1 MKQYIIRRILI
12 SVFIL
17 FGISIIL
24 YALVRAMPGNYVD
37 NILAENRQSTPEQIE
52 RLKHLYGLDAG
63 IAEGYIKWI
72 GNALRGDFG
81 TSFAFQ
87 KPVSEVI
94 ASKMWVSFWLA
105 FISFILEL
113 LLAIPFGIIS
123 ATKQYSKLDYGVTVF
138 AFIGISLPSFFF
150 AAVLQRVLAVQL
162 GWFPIQGMI
171 TARYKL
177 TGINLILDMAYHYV
191 LPVIVLTVVSVGG
204 LMRYARTNMLEVINS
219 DYIRTAR
226 AKGLPERTVIYKH
239 AFRNTLIPIVTMIGG
254 ALPGLFSG
262 AIITERIFAIDG
274 LGYTAWNAYTKSDI
288 PFLMGFIMFIS
299 VLTLAGT
306 LLSDILYAVVDPRVK
321 YN

>member
-1 MKQYIIRRILI
+1 MRQFIIRRILI
-12 SVFIL
+12 SVLIL
-17 FGISIIL
+17 FGISVML
-24 YALVRAMPGNYVD
+24 YILVRSMPGNYVD
-37 NILAENRQSTPEQIE
+37 SMLAERRDTTPEQVE
-52 RLKHLYGLDAG
+52 RLKQLYGLNTG
-63 IAEGYIKWI
+63 IVEGYLKWVS
-72 GNALRGDFG
+72 NAVRGDFG
-81 TSFAFQ
+81 MSFAFQ
-87 KPVSEVI
+87 KPVTEVI

-105 FISFILEL
+105 FIAFIFEL
-113 LLAIPFGIIS
+113 IIAIPLGIIS

-138 AFIGISLPSFFF
+138 ALIGISLPSFFF
-150 AAVLQRVLAVQL
+150 AALLQRVLAIQFGL
-162 GWFPIQGMI
+162 FPIQGMI

-177 TGINLILDMAYHYV
+177 TGIDLIMDMAHHYV
-191 LPVIVLTVVSVGG
+191 LPVIVLTVLSVGG
-204 LMRYARTNMLEVINS
+204 LMRYSRTNMLEVINS

-299 VLTLAGT
+299 VLTLIGT
-306 LLSDILYAVVDPRVK
+306 LLSDILYAVVDPRVR